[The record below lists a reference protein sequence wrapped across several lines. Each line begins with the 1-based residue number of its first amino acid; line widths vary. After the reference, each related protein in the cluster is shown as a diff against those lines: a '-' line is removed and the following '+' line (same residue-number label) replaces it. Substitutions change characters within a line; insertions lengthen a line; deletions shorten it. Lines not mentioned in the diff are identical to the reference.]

1 MLITS
6 YKSKVIRYNKIQVKN
21 LYKCSI
27 TEFDHDGD
35 PIPVEVESPV
45 LANDTEAENFPPPD
59 DAGLLQDVQRQKVT
73 QPVSGNVLDIFWKC
87 PLQVLGF
94 D

>member
-1 MLITS
+1 MFKLKT
-6 YKSKVIRYNKIQVKN
+6 VQ
-21 LYKCSI
+21 KCGI

-45 LANDTEAENFPPPD
+45 LANDPEAENFSPPD

-73 QPVSGNVLDIFWKC
+73 QSLSGNVLDLF
-87 PLQVLGF
+87 L
-94 D
+94 